1 MTSADTRP
9 TLRTQPDSPAGPDTD
24 GIDTLVTV
32 IAENVRTF
40 RLRQGL
46 SVDRLAQMS
55 GNSRSVLAAIE
66 AGGSR
71 PDIGTLWTVAK
82 ALDVPFSSLLSS
94 GSDGGTT
101 VIRRAEQ
108 RPLASRDGRFTSRAL
123 FPLTGERQV
132 EFYELRLAPGTDE
145 QAGGH
150 PPGTMENILV
160 GRGSVVIV
168 TGTGEH
174 RLEEGDAILFEAD
187 VPHAYRNAGD
197 GDAVLYL
204 VMSYIL

>member
-1 MTSADTRP
+1 MTSGPVHHTRSAADP
-9 TLRTQPDSPAGPDTD
+9 ASADAGPDA
-24 GIDTLVTV
+24 LVTV
-32 IAENVRTF
+32 IAENLRTY

-46 SVDRLAQMS
+46 SLDRLAQMS
-55 GNSRSVLAAIE
+55 GNSRAVLAAIE
-66 AGGSR
+66 SGTTRA
-71 PDIGTLWTVAK
+71 DIDTLWTMAK

-94 GSDGGTT
+94 GTDAGTT
-101 VIRRAEQ
+101 VIRRAESQ
-108 RPLASRDGRFTSRAL
+108 PLASRDGRFTSRAL
-123 FPLTGERQV
+123 FPLTGDRQV
-132 EFYELRLAPGTDE
+132 EFYELRLTPGTDE

-150 PPGTMENILV
+150 PPGTQENILV

-187 VPHAYRNAGD
+187 VPHAYINTGD
-197 GDAVLYL
+197 GEAVLYL